1 MKKNIITFFIIS
13 LIINLILSYI
23 IYNQYNN
30 RIVIDTF
37 TDKIYDIEKLE
48 NYELQGYIL
57 FGRDTC
63 PICREFNKYLE
74 EYVNNNPETKIY
86 KFDTDYW
93 RNHNKYE
100 DILEQYKINQVP
112 TLIKLTDKNIVV
124 FDISKYENIQQGLN
138 IFFSE
143 GEL

>member
-1 MKKNIITFFIIS
+1 M
-13 LIINLILSYI
+13 

-30 RIVIDTF
+30 RIVINTF

-74 EYVNNNPETKIY
+74 EYVNTNPEIKIY

-93 RNHNKYE
+93 RNHNKYKST
-100 DILEQYKINQVP
+100 LEQYKINQVP
-112 TLIKLTDKNIVV
+112 TLIKLVDKNIVV

-143 GEL
+143 GGI

>member
-13 LIINLILSYI
+13 LIINLILSYV

-93 RNHNKYE
+93 RNHNKYK
-100 DILEQYKINQVP
+100 DILEQYKIDQVP
-112 TLIKLTDKNIVV
+112 TLIKLVDKNIIV

-143 GEL
+143 GGI